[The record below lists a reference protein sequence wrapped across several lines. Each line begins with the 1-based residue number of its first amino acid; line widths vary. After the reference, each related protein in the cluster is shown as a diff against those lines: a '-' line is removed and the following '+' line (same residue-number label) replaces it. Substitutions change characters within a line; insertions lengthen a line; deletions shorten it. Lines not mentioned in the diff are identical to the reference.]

1 MAQNLNHENNIATCQ
16 LQWAASNQLY
26 THKQNMK
33 QQNHRNNNLQKQ
45 MMYTSRFRKFG
56 TNTKI
61 KNKANNKN
69 NPNKIKEGEQIPT
82 DPKKAFLPPRSVASS
97 PASAGYGCVDSSGC
111 GCVWG
116 DGPGW
121 SRSAFCAAATAS
133 VGISSQKDFDGSWE
147 RGKGH
152 PGGYES

>member
-1 MAQNLNHENNIATCQ
+1 
-16 LQWAASNQLY
+16 
-26 THKQNMK
+26 MK
-33 QQNHRNNNLQKQ
+33 KQNHRNNNLQKQ
-45 MMYTSRFRKFG
+45 MMYTSRFRNFG

-152 PGGYES
+152 PGGYESCISVLVYLRVF